1 LFTGR
6 RLNILDANSLTIQYN
21 RNRYYD
27 PETGRWLTQEFGI
40 TPNPDKPN
48 RFNVLGQY
56 KDGANL
62 HEYVK
67 SHPIISVDAD
77 GNVAAEKEKDMGF
90 RPKENLTDT
99 EIETGLQYI
108 IRDGITSQAMGVLT
122 GGAFLI
128 AFAVK
133 LGASNL
139 VIGLLAAIGPLSQ
152 LLQLPSIFL
161 VEKIRNRRLIT
172 VVAAGLSRVCW
183 LIIALSPFIFPS
195 KIAMAVLLI
204 LLIAVSA
211 FGAIAGC
218 SWNSWM
224 RDIIPENIMGSFF
237 SKRMRIAV
245 GVGIVLSILAAVY
258 LDFWKKQFADQELVG
273 YSILFFVGFVAGMI
287 GLFFL
292 ARTPEIRMPQV
303 QERPKILKL
312 LSQPFRDENF
322 RKLIAFMCSWN
333 FAVNLAG
340 PFFMVYMLK
349 RLGLSMSF
357 IIGLSIVS
365 QVFNFLFLKIW
376 GKYTDRFSNKS
387 VLAIS
392 GPLFIL
398 SILAWTFTT
407 MPEKYILTIPLLI
420 IIHIVMG
427 LSSAGV
433 SLASGNI
440 SLKLAPR
447 GQATSYLATNTI
459 TNSIAA
465 GIAPILGGKFADFFA
480 GRELA
485 WTLKYTSP
493 TGEFA
498 LPTLNLQ
505 QWDFFFAFAFIIGL
519 YALHRLAMVKEVGEV
534 EEKIVA
540 QELFTEVRTQ
550 VRTLSSVEGVKQ
562 MISFPITVVRNMTER
577 IVPNAKQ

>member
-1 LFTGR
+1 M
-6 RLNILDANSLTIQYN
+6 RLKAEESLTDDQVRSGLDYI
-21 RNRYYD
+21 
-27 PETGRWLTQEFGI
+27 I
-40 TPNPDKPN
+40 
-48 RFNVLGQY
+48 
-56 KDGANL
+56 KDG
-62 HEYVK
+62 
-67 SHPIISVDAD
+67 
-77 GNVAAEKEKDMGF
+77 VA
-90 RPKENLTDT
+90 
-99 EIETGLQYI
+99 
-108 IRDGITSQAMGVLT
+108 SQAMGVLT

-128 AFAVK
+128 AFAIK
-133 LGASNL
+133 LGASNF

-172 VVAAGLSRVCW
+172 VIAAGLSRVCW
-183 LIIALSPFIFPS
+183 LVIALSPFIFPA
-195 KIAMAVLLI
+195 KIAISVLLI
-204 LLIAVSA
+204 LLIAVSV
-211 FGAIAGC
+211 FGAVSGC

-224 RDIIPENIMGSFF
+224 RDLIPDNIMGSFF

-245 GVGIVLSILAAVY
+245 GVGIALSILAAVY
-258 LDFWKKQFADQELVG
+258 LDFWKKQFADHELAG
-273 YSILFFVGFVAGMI
+273 YSILFFVGFAAGMV

-292 ARTPEIRMPQV
+292 AKTPEIRMPQV
-303 QERPKILKL
+303 QEKPKILKL
-312 LSQPFRDENF
+312 LSQPFKDENF

-357 IIGLSIVS
+357 IIGLSVVS

-392 GPLFIL
+392 GPLFIF

-420 IIHIVMG
+420 VIHIVMG

-440 SLKLAPR
+440 SLKLAPK
-447 GQATSYLATNTI
+447 GQATAYLAANTI
-459 TNSIAA
+459 SNSIAA

-562 MISFPITVVRNMTER
+562 MISFPLIIVKNITER
-577 IVPNAKQ
+577 IIPNAKQ

>member
-1 LFTGR
+1 
-6 RLNILDANSLTIQYN
+6 
-21 RNRYYD
+21 
-27 PETGRWLTQEFGI
+27 
-40 TPNPDKPN
+40 
-48 RFNVLGQY
+48 
-56 KDGANL
+56 
-62 HEYVK
+62 
-67 SHPIISVDAD
+67 
-77 GNVAAEKEKDMGF
+77 MGF
-90 RPKENLTDT
+90 KPKENLTDE
-99 EIETGLQYI
+99 EIQTGLQYI

-128 AFAVK
+128 AFAIK

-172 VVAAGLSRVCW
+172 VVAAGLSRLCW
-183 LIIALSPFIFPS
+183 LLIALSPFIFPAE
-195 KIAMAVLLI
+195 IAIAVLLI
-204 LLIAVSA
+204 LLIAVSV
-211 FGAIAGC
+211 FGAVSGC
-218 SWNSWM
+218 SWSSWM
-224 RDIIPENIMGSFF
+224 RDLIPEKTMGSFF
-237 SKRMRIAV
+237 SKRMRIAT
-245 GVGIVLSILAAVY
+245 GVGIALSILAAVY
-258 LDFWKKQFADQELVG
+258 LDFWKKQFANQELAG
-273 YSILFFVGFVAGMI
+273 YSILFFVGFAAGMI

-292 ARTPEIRMPQV
+292 AKTPEIRMPQV
-303 QERPKILKL
+303 QEKPKIIKL

-357 IIGLSIVS
+357 IIALSIVS

-392 GPLFIL
+392 GPLFIF

-407 MPEKYILTIPLLI
+407 MPEKYFLTIPLLI
-420 IIHIVMG
+420 VIHIVMG
-427 LSSAGV
+427 LASAGV

-440 SLKLAPR
+440 SLKLAPK

-465 GIAPILGGKFADFFA
+465 GVAPILGGKFADFFA

-505 QWDFFFAFAFIIGL
+505 QWDFFFAFAFIVGL
-519 YALHRLAMVKEVGEV
+519 YALHRLAMVKEIGEV

-540 QELFTEVRTQ
+540 QELFNEVSTQ
-550 VRTLSSVEGVKQ
+550 VRTLSSVEGIKQ
-562 MISFPITVVRNMTER
+562 MISFPITIIKNITER
-577 IVPNAKQ
+577 IIPNAKQ

>member
-1 LFTGR
+1 MFKT
-6 RLNILDANSLTIQYN
+6 
-21 RNRYYD
+21 
-27 PETGRWLTQEFGI
+27 E
-40 TPNPDKPN
+40 
-48 RFNVLGQY
+48 
-56 KDGANL
+56 
-62 HEYVK
+62 
-67 SHPIISVDAD
+67 
-77 GNVAAEKEKDMGF
+77 
-90 RPKENLTDT
+90 ENLDQDQVQFA
-99 EIETGLQYI
+99 LKNI
-108 IRDGITSQAMGVLT
+108 IRDGVASQAMGVLT

-128 AFAVK
+128 AFAIK
-133 LGASNL
+133 LGASNF

-161 VEKIRNRRLIT
+161 VEKLRNRRLIT

-183 LIIALSPFIFPS
+183 LIIALSPFIFPA
-195 KIAMAVLLI
+195 KVAIAVLLI

-211 FGAIAGC
+211 FGAVSGC

-224 RDIIPENIMGSFF
+224 RDLIPESIMGSFF
-237 SKRMRIAV
+237 SKRMRVAT
-245 GVGIVLSILAAVY
+245 GVGIALSILAAVY
-258 LDFWKKQFADQELVG
+258 LDFWKKQFADHEIAG
-273 YSILFFVGFVAGMI
+273 YSILFILGFTAGLT

-292 ARTPEIRMPQV
+292 AKTPEIRMPRV
-303 QERPKILKL
+303 QEKQKILRI

-333 FAVNLAG
+333 FAVNLAA

-387 VLAIS
+387 VLAIG

-407 MPEKYILTIPLLI
+407 MPEKYFLTIPLLI
-420 IIHIVMG
+420 VIHIVMG
-427 LSSAGV
+427 LASAGV

-440 SLKLAPR
+440 SLKLAPK
-447 GQATSYLATNTI
+447 GQATAYLAANTI

-465 GIAPILGGKFADFFA
+465 GVAPILGGKFADFFA

-493 TGEFA
+493 TSELAF
-498 LPTLNLQ
+498 PTLNLQ

-540 QELFTEVRTQ
+540 GQLFTEVSTG
-550 VRTLSSVEGVKQ
+550 VRTLSSIEGIKQ
-562 MISFPITVVRNMTER
+562 MISFPIIIVKNITER
-577 IVPNAKQ
+577 IIPDAKK

>member
-1 LFTGR
+1 M
-6 RLNILDANSLTIQYN
+6 RLKAEDSLTDDQV
-21 RNRYYD
+21 R
-27 PETGRWLTQEFGI
+27 FGLDYI
-40 TPNPDKPN
+40 I
-48 RFNVLGQY
+48 
-56 KDGANL
+56 KDG
-62 HEYVK
+62 
-67 SHPIISVDAD
+67 
-77 GNVAAEKEKDMGF
+77 VA
-90 RPKENLTDT
+90 
-99 EIETGLQYI
+99 
-108 IRDGITSQAMGVLT
+108 SQAMGVLT

-139 VIGLLAAIGPLSQ
+139 VIGLLAAIGPLAQ

-161 VEKIRNRRLIT
+161 VEKVRNRRLIT
-172 VVAAGLSRVCW
+172 VIAAGLSRLCW
-183 LIIALSPFIFPS
+183 LIIALSPFIFPTD
-195 KIAMAVLLI
+195 IAIGILLV

-211 FGAIAGC
+211 FGAVSGC

-224 RDIIPENIMGSFF
+224 RDLIPENVMGSFF
-237 SKRMRIAV
+237 SKRMRIAT
-245 GVGIVLSILAAVY
+245 GVGIALSILAAVY
-258 LDFWKKQFADQELVG
+258 LDLWKKLFVSHELAG
-273 YSILFFVGFVAGMI
+273 YSILFLCGFAAGVT

-292 ARTPEIRMPQV
+292 AKTPEIKMPLIQGK
-303 QERPKILKL
+303 QKIFKL
-312 LSQPFRDENF
+312 LALPFKDENF

-357 IIGLSIVS
+357 IIGLSIIS

-376 GKYTDRFSNKS
+376 GRFTDRFSNKS

-392 GPLFIL
+392 GPLFIM

-407 MPEKYILTIPLLI
+407 MPEKYFLTLPLLV

-440 SLKLAPR
+440 SLKLAPK
-447 GQATSYLATNTI
+447 GQATVYLAANTI
-459 TNSIAA
+459 ANSIAA
-465 GIAPILGGKFADFFA
+465 GVAPILGGKFADFFA

-485 WTLKYTSP
+485 WTLKYTGP
-493 TGEFA
+493 TREFV

-519 YALHRLAMVKEVGEV
+519 YALHRLAMIKEVGEV

-562 MISFPITVVRNMTER
+562 MVSFPFAIVRNFASKKER
-577 IVPNAKQ
+577 NK